1 MKKLT
6 KTLALCLFSLAI
18 FSSCEKEDEPVV
30 VAKVTYDKDIKTI
43 LVTNC
48 TPCHLAG
55 GANPNK
61 WDQYDMAK
69 SKIDKILDRIQREPG
84 TTGFM
89 PRNGTMK
96 LSADNIAKLKQWVT
110 DGLLEK

>member
-1 MKKLT
+1 MKRLT
-6 KTLALCLFSLAI
+6 KTISVCLLSTII
-18 FSSCEKEDEPVV
+18 FTSCEKTEEPVV
-30 VAKVTYDKDIKTI
+30 IPKLTYDKDIKPI
-43 LVTNC
+43 LLTNC
-48 TPCHLAG
+48 APCHVTG

-61 WDQYDMAK
+61 WDQFATTSAK
-69 SKIDKILDRIQREPG
+69 INSILDRVQREPG

-96 LSADNIAKLKQWVT
+96 LSAENIAKLKQWVS

>member
-6 KTLALCLFSLAI
+6 KTLTLAI
-18 FSSCEKEDEPVV
+18 ISFTIFTSCEKEDEPVV
-30 VAKVTYDKDIKTI
+30 VAKISYDKDIKPI
-43 LVTNC
+43 FVTNC
-48 TPCHLAG
+48 APCHLAG

-61 WDQYDMAK
+61 WDQFDVAK
-69 SKIDKILDRIQREPG
+69 SKITSILDRVQREPG

-96 LSADNIAKLKQWVT
+96 LSAENITKLKQWVT

>member
-6 KTLALCLFSLAI
+6 KTLALCLFSLVI

-30 VAKVTYDKDIKTI
+30 VAKITYDKDIKTI

-48 TPCHLAG
+48 SPCHLAG

-61 WDQYDMAK
+61 WDQFAVAQ
-69 SKIDKILDRIQREPG
+69 SKITTILDRVQREPG

>member
-1 MKKLT
+1 MKKLG
-6 KTLALCLFSLAI
+6 KTLIISLLSMTI

-30 VAKVTYDKDIKTI
+30 VAKITYDKDIKPI
-43 LVTNC
+43 LLTNC

-61 WDQYDMAK
+61 WDQFAMAS
-69 SKIDKILDRIQREPG
+69 SKITSIIDRVQREPG

>member
-1 MKKLT
+1 MKKIG
-6 KTLALCLFSLAI
+6 KTIIFSLLSMTI

-30 VAKVTYDKDIKTI
+30 VAKITYDKDIKPI
-43 LVTNC
+43 LLTNC
-48 TPCHLAG
+48 APCHVAG

-61 WDQYDMAK
+61 FDQFAVAS
-69 SKIDKILDRIQREPG
+69 SKITSILDRVQREPG

-96 LSADNIAKLKQWVT
+96 LSAENIAKLKQWVA

>member
-6 KTLALCLFSLAI
+6 KTLISALMAI
-18 FSSCEKEDEPVV
+18 AFFTSCEKTEEPVV
-30 VAKVTYDKDIKTI
+30 LPKITYNADIKAIFT
-43 LVTNC
+43 TNC

-61 WDQYDMAK
+61 WDQYEVAK
-69 SKIDKILDRIQREPG
+69 SKITTILDRVQREPG

-96 LSADNIAKLKQWVT
+96 LSAENIAKLKQWVA